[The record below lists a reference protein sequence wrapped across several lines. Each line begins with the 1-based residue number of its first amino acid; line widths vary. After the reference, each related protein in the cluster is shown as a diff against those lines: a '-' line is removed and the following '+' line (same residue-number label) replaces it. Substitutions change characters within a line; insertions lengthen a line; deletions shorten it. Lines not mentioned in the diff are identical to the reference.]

1 MQHDS
6 YLPESPETYWRW
18 GIPSLVLAVVTI
30 ACMGLSQWIV
40 EPRVAGQ
47 YTRIVTEALDRQQT
61 TIDSLRRADLASQRL
76 MVLAPEDAR
85 QRRLHAE
92 LCFKIAL
99 ESDRL
104 QSEPSMSLGYRNRGI
119 ESLRSATRMGGPDA
133 LWARRWLLGEELLR
147 SRQAASLDEQ
157 SASRLLD
164 NLEEI
169 SIEDHSGVLELYAG
183 ALNIQQGHRMGP
195 DFDADSRDGKLRD
208 GVRQLESFLNKQSRD
223 AATNLDFLIA
233 KAWLAEG
240 LASLDPEQATALARD
255 AVVTE
260 AAQLQSLEAE
270 PSPSRRIE
278 AIDALSRCL
287 LLVSGSEESA
297 NSVLS
302 RFDQVAEQDRNLLRH
317 VVVSSYL
324 RGLVSRANV
333 PESAFGECSVGGV
346 LTAALR
352 VGPEHPEL
360 AALIDA
366 ILQDPPESLGSLSGL
381 LTLGDPNNQDRFLA
395 KLEWIRR
402 TLGGIKGSVNDGSEL
417 SPKWEDRERDL
428 AIGLMAYWIG
438 AVRRRPVE
446 WDRIEPILAKMLEAY
461 PTSGDLRLG
470 RAIVAS
476 TLGRWEIAKE
486 DLEVVSKS
494 NPGNEFI
501 EKLLIK
507 ARENDKSTAGGES
520 R

>member
-1 MQHDS
+1 M
-6 YLPESPETYWRW
+6 
-18 GIPSLVLAVVTI
+18 
-30 ACMGLSQWIV
+30 
-40 EPRVAGQ
+40 
-47 YTRIVTEALDRQQT
+47 VTEA
-61 TIDSLRRADLASQRL
+61 
-76 MVLAPEDAR
+76 
-85 QRRLHAE
+85 
-92 LCFKIAL
+92 
-99 ESDRL
+99 
-104 QSEPSMSLGYRNRGI
+104 G
-119 ESLRSATRMGGPDA
+119 
-133 LWARRWLLGEELLR
+133 
-147 SRQAASLDEQ
+147 
-157 SASRLLD
+157 
-164 NLEEI
+164 
-169 SIEDHSGVLELYAG
+169 
-183 ALNIQQGHRMGP
+183 
-195 DFDADSRDGKLRD
+195 
-208 GVRQLESFLNKQSRD
+208 
-223 AATNLDFLIA
+223 
-233 KAWLAEG
+233 
-240 LASLDPEQATALARD
+240 
-255 AVVTE
+255 
-260 AAQLQSLEAE
+260 QLQSLEAE

-381 LTLGDPNNQDRFLA
+381 FTLGDPNNQDRFLA
-395 KLEWIRR
+395 KLDWIRR
-402 TLGGIKGSVNDGSEL
+402 TLWGINGSLDDGSEL

-446 WDRIEPILAKMLEAY
+446 WERIEPILAKMIEVY

-486 DLEVVSKS
+486 DLEMVSKS

-501 EKLLIK
+501 EKLLIN